1 MRVLKEEWK
10 RLKQGKPGSRFRD
23 LYEARRKQ
31 RRHPWSRVLFI
42 AIGVVLV
49 AVGAVAGLIPGPG
62 GVVFV
67 TVGVALI
74 ARELETAA
82 RVLDWCEPRLRRR
95 WGRLRR
101 WWARSGIFTRIAVV
115 LAGGLVLGACGY
127 LGYAWLY

>member
-1 MRVLKEEWK
+1 MTAGRPPSAREGNRTSGACGLDSPADACHARAMRVLKEEWK

-42 AIGVVLV
+42 ATGVVLV

-82 RVLDWCEPRLRRR
+82 RVLDWGEP
-95 WGRLRR
+95 
-101 WWARSGIFTRIAVV
+101 
-115 LAGGLVLGACGY
+115 
-127 LGYAWLY
+127 